1 MSIASIIANLPA
13 LVVVIPLLLAPI
25 AALIPISGAAWL
37 VAVIGSG
44 GALVSAFL
52 LQGAVSNG
60 SSFSYH
66 LGSWPPPWGIE
77 FVVDSASAL
86 TVLIMAALAY
96 SSWLRWRSWRHCLP
110 ARRCQQKSTKKTLAK
125 PIQPGFWLAGGWP
138 DW

>member
-52 LQGAVSNG
+52 LQGGSQQRQQFQLSSSAAGRRPGASN
-60 SSFSYH
+60 
-66 LGSWPPPWGIE
+66 
-77 FVVDSASAL
+77 
-86 TVLIMAALAY
+86 
-96 SSWLRWRSWRHCLP
+96 SSW
-110 ARRCQQKSTKKTLAK
+110 
-125 PIQPGFWLAGGWP
+125 IQHQR
-138 DW
+138 